1 MKHVEGWIAGAKS
14 GVGTWGEGSSEG
26 GRSVGNWEGS
36 VNSISGTRQWEQ
48 GGPAYDVFGGWGVW
62 YSIPKGV

>member
-1 MKHVEGWIAGAKS
+1 MKHVEGWIAGVKS

-48 GGPAYDVFGGWGVW
+48 G
-62 YSIPKGV
+62 

>member
-1 MKHVEGWIAGAKS
+1 MNILICFPYFPTEEHVKHVEGWIAGAKS

-26 GRSVGNWEGS
+26 GRSVGNWEAGS

-48 GGPAYDVFGGWGVW
+48 G
-62 YSIPKGV
+62 